1 MIKNFEATLKRYVRE
16 NYIYLI
22 MRDISNRRNP
32 ITRKY
37 RHYINVYDGDILTC
51 KEYASIR
58 GLYFFWKDNNDLTE
72 SQVEDIIKHHNK
84 TFKFLN
90 KVIDLMPNVLCEL
103 KEKGPRAMAER
114 YMTINERASGVNND
128 K

>member
-1 MIKNFEATLKRYVRE
+1 MIKNFEATLKKYIRE

-22 MRDISNRRNP
+22 TRDMSNRRNP
-32 ITRKY
+32 VMRKY
-37 RHYINVYDGDILTC
+37 RHYINVYDGKDLTC
-51 KEYASIR
+51 KEYANIR

-72 SQVEDIIKHHNK
+72 RQVEDIIKHYNK

-90 KVIDLMPNVLCEL
+90 KVIDVMPNALCEL
-103 KEKGPRAMAER
+103 SEKGPRVIAER
-114 YMTINERASGVNND
+114 YMSINERHLGVKND